1 MDKDNMEKPPKN
13 TNQAI
18 RFSGGVSKILRNMEK
33 EIATISQNL
42 ARASDLISFYE
53 RELKEIATAKSDE
66 TWAQKIAKQTLKTGA
81 KM

>member
-1 MDKDNMEKPPKN
+1 MEKPPKN
-13 TNQAI
+13 TSQAI
-18 RFSGGVSKILRNMEK
+18 RFSGGVSKILRNMEE

-66 TWAQKIAKQTLKTGA
+66 TWAQKIAKQALKTGA